1 MRRLLLKQRE
11 FIYVDEIVPKITEQE
26 YKVFLL
32 QFQKS
37 LLFSLKKKEILMKKI
52 RLYNAGECCIE
63 ELEKQI
69 KRKRVSN
76 VNQ

>member
-37 LLFSLKKKEILMKKI
+37 LLFSLKKKEILTDSQ
-52 RLYNAGECCIE
+52 YECCIE